1 MQLSSFTDYSI
12 RVLIYLSTLHAG
24 ELTNI
29 SKVSEHYT
37 ISKNHLVKVVH
48 KLGQLGYIETIQGKN
63 GGIKLK
69 KSPKQINIGHLI
81 SQLEPLEL
89 LNCSVS
95 YCNISPA
102 CRLKKYLVNA
112 KNMFIKELEQY
123 TIDDLVNDNS
133 ELLNFKH
140 YIKATNN

>member
-12 RVLIYLSTLHAG
+12 RVLIYLSSLPKD

-29 SKVSEHYT
+29 TTVSSHYN

-69 KSPKQINIGHLI
+69 KNPKQINIGKI
-81 SQLEPLEL
+81 IRQLEPLEL
-89 LNCSVS
+89 LNCGLSF
-95 YCNISPA
+95 CHISPA
-102 CRLKKYLVNA
+102 CRLKKYLVDA
-112 KNMFIKELEQY
+112 KEAFLIELEKY
-123 TIDDLVNDNS
+123 TIDDLISNNPALIN
-133 ELLNFKH
+133 LL
-140 YIKATNN
+140 

>member
-12 RVLIYLSTLHAG
+12 RVLIFLSMLQKD

-29 SKVSEHYT
+29 MTVSQRYN

-63 GGIKLK
+63 GGMKLK
-69 KSPKQINIGHLI
+69 KQAKQINIGQLI

-89 LNCSVS
+89 LNCSS
-95 YCNISPA
+95 DSCNISPA
-102 CRLKKYLVNA
+102 CRLKKYLIQA
-112 KNMFIKELEQY
+112 KNAFIKELEQY
-123 TIDDLVNDNS
+123 TIEDLIFNNQKLIN
-133 ELLNFKH
+133 LL
-140 YIKATNN
+140 